1 MDIVVCLPR
10 TKKLHVSIWVIVD
23 RITKSANFI
32 HVKSTY
38 RIEDY
43 AKLYI
48 DEIVRLHMISL
59 SIS

>member
-1 MDIVVCLPR
+1 MDILVGLSR
-10 TKKLHVSIWVIVD
+10 TRILHDSFWVIVD

-48 DEIVRLHMISL
+48 DEIVWLHMISL